1 VPLRACSAPMISH
14 RPTSH
19 FVPRTRDGWI
29 ATTSFV
35 VLFLLAMPPV
45 THSVLNRVDPTLG
58 GFPFFFMALLAVY
71 CALVGVLV
79 WALRRG
85 V

>member
-1 VPLRACSAPMISH
+1 V
-14 RPTSH
+14 
-19 FVPRTRDGWI
+19 
-29 ATTSFV
+29 SFV
-35 VLFLLAMPPV
+35 ALFFLAMPPI
-45 THSVLNRVDPTLG
+45 THALWDRPESWIG
-58 GFPFFFMALLAVY
+58 GFPLFFVVLLAIY

>member
-1 VPLRACSAPMISH
+1 MPPTAPK
-14 RPTSH
+14 SH
-19 FVPRTRDGWI
+19 FIPRTRDGWI
-29 ATTSFV
+29 ATVSFV
-35 VLFLLAMPPV
+35 ALFFLAMPPI
-45 THSVLNRVDPTLG
+45 THALWDRPESWIG
-58 GFPFFFMALLAVY
+58 GFPLFFVVLLAIY